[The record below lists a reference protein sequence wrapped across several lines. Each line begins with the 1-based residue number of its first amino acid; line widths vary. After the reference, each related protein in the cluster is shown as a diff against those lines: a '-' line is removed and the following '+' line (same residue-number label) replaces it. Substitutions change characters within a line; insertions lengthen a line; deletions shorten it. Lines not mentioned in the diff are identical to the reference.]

1 VHRRDDGNKAAF
13 QHVLPDNL
21 IDKPP
26 YSNRNGCRK
35 IISDISLHSGFAAVP
50 HFSLQQLE
58 IWGFASAFDVERI
71 LAAGDNSIFTSRV
84 GSTWSKATS

>member
-21 IDKPP
+21 IDKPR

-35 IISDISLHSGFAAVP
+35 IIYDISLHIGCAGLP
-50 HFSLQQLE
+50 DLSL
-58 IWGFASAFDVERI
+58 
-71 LAAGDNSIFTSRV
+71 
-84 GSTWSKATS
+84 